1 MFFFCFITSLECLG
15 SWLSPDRWHVDNEL
29 LGNVKW
35 SAYDLLKEVNCF
47 LPPSLSP
54 SFSLLLPPQYFLFDF
69 FLLLVFCFSIHLSLF
84 LFFLLSCS
92 RWHQVSTTFF
102 GRWEKKL
109 SKRLGGSFQ
118 NQFPF
123 RSNLDPIVTRA
134 ALIYGIFNMIELNGR
149 FNERQRAWNGRY
161 LLPSYHFISDL
172 PPSWHFRAKW
182 THVYDGDF
190 HSSSELELEL
200 LNVMFDYLIAS
211 VSLMMLEAD
220 GRCVLTRADAWR
232 WGGEE
237 GRPARHLWARKLSV
251 ENWIRWF
258 GCFLSCV
265 PVDLWILSWLE
276 MEINLLVSMFC
287 ELMAG
292 FKFKW
297 YEWNE
302 FHFHISLI
310 DWRWKNSD
318 QLYYYFPLFCWV
330 CFVDLKTIL
339 SFKISARNWSLLG
352 IFPLPLKRVRVKQK
366 VKNINTKQKQ
376 K

>member
-232 WGGEE
+232 WGGRRADRRAIYE
-237 GRPARHLWARKLSV
+237 H
-251 ENWIRWF
+251 ENWAWKIGFVGLAASSRVCRLIYGFFLGWKWKSICSF
-258 GCFLSCV
+258 RCFV
-265 PVDLWILSWLE
+265 NWW
-276 MEINLLVSMFC
+276 LVSSSNGTNGTSSIFT
-287 ELMAG
+287 
-292 FKFKW
+292 
-297 YEWNE
+297 
-302 FHFHISLI
+302 FHWLIEGERIQTSFIIIFH
-310 DWRWKNSD
+310 
-318 QLYYYFPLFCWV
+318 
-330 CFVDLKTIL
+330 CFVG
-339 SFKISARNWSLLG
+339 FVLL
-352 IFPLPLKRVRVKQK
+352 I
-366 VKNINTKQKQ
+366 
-376 K
+376 